1 MGASV
6 AMGLAKAFP
15 MGVAMGAFA
24 AGLWPI
30 PGACFALS
38 NDHVRHGV
46 LPVAAP
52 VHVIATAVVLMPIL
66 GIRQERDLNE
76 PGPG

>member
-1 MGASV
+1 
-6 AMGLAKAFP
+6 
-15 MGVAMGAFA
+15 MGVASGEGAT
-24 AGLWPI
+24 GLWTI
-30 PGACFALS
+30 PGAHLALS
-38 NDHVRHGV
+38 NDHMRHGV

-52 VHVIATAVVLMPIL
+52 VHVIATAAVMMPIL